1 VVTSVLVFEADGH
14 VQEYVGGYSDWL
26 RQGRALAEID
36 TQAMTVDSG
45 SSSKA
50 LRNATRSKK
59 LGFNEQREL
68 DALPKTIEAL
78 EKQLVTVQE
87 QISAP
92 HFYTQDHEIVQ
103 TVLDE
108 LQSTHEK
115 IDQAM
120 RRWAALEDRSQE
132 FQRTRLEERS

>member
-1 VVTSVLVFEADGH
+1 VLVFEADGH

-26 RQGRALAEID
+26 RQGRVLAEID

-45 SSSKA
+45 SSSKVG
-50 LRNATRSKK
+50 RNAPRSRK

-78 EKQLVTVQE
+78 EKQLTAVQG
-87 QISAP
+87 QISQP
-92 HFYTQDHEIVQ
+92 NFYAQDHAIVQ

-108 LQSTHEK
+108 LQATQEEIEQS
-115 IDQAM
+115 M
-120 RRWAALEDRSQE
+120 RRWAELEDRSQE
-132 FQRTRLEERS
+132 FQLSRSDERP